1 MLTRSAAQLQQCKQR
16 LSGSLAL
23 HLQQQ
28 TGFAKK
34 GQGQEQDTQLQ
45 KIVEFLTP
53 QEVKPLDLTP
63 EEQREWEGRAKEY
76 SRLKMAEHRAWQKAL
91 SIKLKLKQAA
101 IRALPLELRVEAE
114 KDDDALPPMNRNMFT
129 HTPPIPGYMD
139 RRQEDTRQR
148 SGRKIGTR

>member
-1 MLTRSAAQLQQCKQR
+1 MQSQCELLCGCWPPKDVV
-16 LSGSLAL
+16 S
-23 HLQQQ
+23 
-28 TGFAKK
+28 
-34 GQGQEQDTQLQ
+34 DTVCWSQ
-45 KIVEFLTP
+45 
-53 QEVKPLDLTP
+53 
-63 EEQREWEGRAKEY
+63 
-76 SRLKMAEHRAWQKAL
+76 AL